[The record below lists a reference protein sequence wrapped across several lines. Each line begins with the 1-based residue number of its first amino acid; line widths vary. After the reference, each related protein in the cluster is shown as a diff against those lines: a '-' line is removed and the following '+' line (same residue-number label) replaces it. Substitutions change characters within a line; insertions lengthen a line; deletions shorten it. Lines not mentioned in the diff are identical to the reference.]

1 MEVID
6 IAKKIEQYGGR
17 LYLVGGAVRF
27 SSVWYWWKRICNGEK
42 REKSGRRTY

>member
-17 LYLVGGAVRF
+17 LYLVGGAVRDEF
-27 SSVWYWWKRICNGEK
+27 LKVMLSTTSIIIRLII
-42 REKSGRRTY
+42 S